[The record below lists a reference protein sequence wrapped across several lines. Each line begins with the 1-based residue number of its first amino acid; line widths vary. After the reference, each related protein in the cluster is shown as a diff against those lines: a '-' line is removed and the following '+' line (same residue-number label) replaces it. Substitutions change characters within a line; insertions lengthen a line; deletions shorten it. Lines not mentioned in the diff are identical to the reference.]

1 MNKVFCEKEQQTS
14 AAVRSRTIDRDT
26 SLHAQTCQ
34 VCSDILLV
42 GKFLNDDCPLADH
55 ERTAVPDPT
64 FIWRK
69 AQLRAN
75 KEALR
80 IALRPI
86 RYMKVLACIAF
97 ACSPWLRLL
106 LPIGREL
113 TVSWSQTLDLNLAY
127 ASKLWPVIANESTV
141 LLGAVGTIILLAL
154 SSWYMLRQE

>member
-14 AAVRSRTIDRDT
+14 AAVRTGTIDRET
-26 SLHAQTCQ
+26 TLHAQTCA

-42 GKFLNDDCPLADH
+42 SKFLNADCALADH

-64 FIWRK
+64 FIWQK

-75 KEALR
+75 QEALR

-86 RYMKVLACIAF
+86 RYMKVLACVAF

-106 LPIGREL
+106 LPIGREFAA
-113 TVSWSQTLDLNLAY
+113 SFSRILDSNLAP
-127 ASKLWPVIANESTV
+127 ASKLWPAMANESTV
-141 LLGAVGTIILLAL
+141 LLGVVGTIILLAL